1 MSKTFRLSVSAM
13 RLGAAESL
21 RISAAHEAIR
31 RTFGLARKGVSS
43 GFSSAF
49 RAVLSRPLVDGVIQR
64 GRVKACGFRRAGA
77 IVAASDPLVGCRFS
91 SLRRLGEQGP
101 RRLAVVSVGFVEND
115 GRSGRRFSLLMG
127 APCGKPSGLPRPNP
141 RSANPHGVA
150 RPFSSECVTSPETLV
165 RSARSMCADSSRPAV
180 DPAGTLSPVSA
191 DKVFHYLFSDD
202 NGLRKAESEAV
213 SPAVRSVVTE
223 GLSALQALEKGR
235 PATMPLRLSDV
246 EPMRAALLG
255 LRALIAVRDRASI
268 RAHLFA

>member
-1 MSKTFRLSVSAM
+1 MSKTFRLSVSAV

-43 GFSSAF
+43 GFPSAF
-49 RAVLSRPLVDGVIQR
+49 GAVLSRPLVDGVIQR

-91 SLRRLGEQGP
+91 SLRSIGEQGP
-101 RRLAVVSVGFVEND
+101 RRLAVSVGFVEND
-115 GRSGRRFSLLMG
+115 GLHGRRFSLLMG
-127 APCGKPSGLPRPNP
+127 APCGKPSGLPLPRL

-150 RPFSSECVTSPETLV
+150 RPFSSECVTSPKTCIG
-165 RSARSMCADSSRPAV
+165 ARVMCADSSRPAV

-202 NGLRKAESEAV
+202 NGLGKAESEAV
-213 SPAVRSVVTE
+213 SLAVRSVVTE

>member
-1 MSKTFRLSVSAM
+1 MSKTFRLSVSAA

-21 RISAAHEAIR
+21 RISAAHEAVR

-43 GFSSAF
+43 GFPSAF

-91 SLRRLGEQGP
+91 SLRRSGEQGP
-101 RRLAVVSVGFVEND
+101 RRLAVSVGFVEND

-127 APCGKPSGLPRPNP
+127 APCGKPSGLPCPDL

-150 RPFSSECVTSPETLV
+150 RPFSSECVTSPEILI
-165 RSARSMCADSSRPAV
+165 RSARVMCADSSRPAV

-202 NGLRKAESEAV
+202 NGLGKAESEAV
-213 SPAVRSVVTE
+213 SLAVRSVVTE

>member
-1 MSKTFRLSVSAM
+1 MRKTENVKNEGCLVPHLPNGLVDPKKSHLDGATFWTLWALAGLRVGAHIVPQSSARFPAFPCVSA
-13 RLGAAESL
+13 ES
-21 RISAAHEAIR
+21 
-31 RTFGLARKGVSS
+31 
-43 GFSSAF
+43 
-49 RAVLSRPLVDGVIQR
+49 
-64 GRVKACGFRRAGA
+64 GA
-77 IVAASDPLVGCRFS
+77 IVKKADPLIGCGGDSPRC
-91 SLRRLGEQGP
+91 LGEQGP
-101 RRLAVVSVGFVEND
+101 RRLAVVSVGFVGND

-127 APCGKPSGLPRPNP
+127 APCGKPSGLPYPRL

-150 RPFSSECVTSPETLV
+150 RPFSSECATFPKYCLG
-165 RSARSMCADSSRPAV
+165 ARVMCANSSRPAV
-180 DPAGTLSPVSA
+180 NPAGTLSPVSA

-202 NGLRKAESEAV
+202 NGLGKAESEAV
-213 SPAVRSVVTE
+213 SLAVRSVVTE

>member
-1 MSKTFRLSVSAM
+1 MSQTFRLSVSAA

-64 GRVKACGFRRAGA
+64 GRVKVCGFRRAGA

-91 SLRRLGEQGP
+91 SLRSIGEQGP
-101 RRLAVVSVGFVEND
+101 RRLAVSVGFVEND

-127 APCGKPSGLPRPNP
+127 APCGKPSGLPRPML

-150 RPFSSECVTSPETLV
+150 RPFSSECVTSPKTCIG
-165 RSARSMCADSSRPAV
+165 ARVMCADSSRPAV

-202 NGLRKAESEAV
+202 NRLGKAESEAV
-213 SPAVRSVVTE
+213 SLAVRSVVTE

-246 EPMRAALLG
+246 EPLRAALLG

>member
-21 RISAAHEAIR
+21 RISAAHEAVR
-31 RTFGLARKGVSS
+31 RTFGLSKKGVSS
-43 GFSSAF
+43 GFPSAF
-49 RAVLSRPLVDGVIQR
+49 GAVLSRPLVDSDAR
-64 GRVKACGFRRAGA
+64 HGRVKACGFRRAGA

-91 SLRRLGEQGP
+91 SLRNLGEQGP
-101 RRLAVVSVGFVEND
+101 RRLAVSVGFVEND
-115 GRSGRRFSLLMG
+115 GRSGRRCSLLMG
-127 APCGKPSGLPRPNP
+127 APCGKPSGLPLPRL

-150 RPFSSECVTSPETLV
+150 RPFSSECVTSPENKS

-202 NGLRKAESEAV
+202 NGLGKAESEAV

>member
-21 RISAAHEAIR
+21 RISAAHEAVR
-31 RTFGLARKGVSS
+31 RTFGLARKGLLP
-43 GFSSAF
+43 GFPSAF
-49 RAVLSRPLVDGVIQR
+49 GAVLSRPLVDGVIQR

-91 SLRRLGEQGP
+91 SLRSIGEQGP
-101 RRLAVVSVGFVEND
+101 RRLAVSVGFVEND
-115 GRSGRRFSLLMG
+115 GLHGRRFSLLMG
-127 APCGKPSGLPRPNP
+127 APCGKPSGLPRPML

-150 RPFSSECVTSPETLV
+150 RPFSSECVTSPKTCIG
-165 RSARSMCADSSRPAV
+165 ARVMCADSSRPAV

-202 NGLRKAESEAV
+202 NGLGKAESEAV
-213 SPAVRSVVTE
+213 SLAVRSVVTE